1 MMGTTDIQDSLFSYN
16 VNLDKRVRADNPL
29 RKVKELINFSFVR
42 EEVCQ
47 FYGDVGNPSVDPE
60 IVLKMMFLLFFD
72 NVPSERK
79 LMDIIAERLDYM
91 WFLGYGLDDDIPNHS
106 VLSKARKRWGA
117 KVFEELFVRTVTQCV
132 ESGLVDG
139 KKLHFDGSLIEANA
153 SKGSVLSGPPELIS
167 ALKEAYRDTAN
178 RLDDD
183 DDPDTSGSGG
193 TSDSK
198 PRNTPSNAKMM
209 CKTDPDAPII
219 RRKGLSARPRYKTHR
234 AVDDQTNVITALE
247 TTPGDVEENRLLV
260 DLIKASKYNTDISIE
275 TAVADAQYG
284 TADNFRKLK
293 RLGIR
298 THMADFG
305 HKSTRKTRLFKDD
318 KFIYDESS
326 DTYAC
331 PAGQT
336 LTKKHFKPNR
346 QAFYYGGSKSK
357 CLACS
362 LREQC
367 TRAKYGRTVMRHVD
381 HDLVVKGRAE
391 SASSAAKRD
400 RVRRKHIAE
409 GSFADAANNHGF
421 KRSRWRRLWRQ
432 KIQDYL
438 IAACQNIRKLVKY
451 APGPNKTRV
460 NMENAT
466 IAKAKRHYIPFLCS
480 SVVY

>member
-1 MMGTTDIQDSLFSYN
+1 MMGTKEDQDSFFAYN
-16 VNLDKRVRADNPL
+16 INLDKRVRADNPL
-29 RKVKELINFSFVR
+29 RKVDELIDFSFVR
-42 EEVCQ
+42 EEVRQ
-47 FYGDVGNPSVDPE
+47 FYGDVGKPSVDPE

-79 LMDIIAERLDYM
+79 LMEIIAERLDYM
-91 WFLGYGLDDDIPNHS
+91 WFLGYRLDDDIPNHS
-106 VLSKARKRWGA
+106 VLSKARKRWGPE
-117 KVFEELFVRTVTQCV
+117 VFESLFVRTVTQCV
-132 ESGLVDG
+132 EAGLVDG

-153 SKGSVLSGPPELIS
+153 GKESVKKGPPELIA

-183 DDPDTSGSGG
+183 DDPDVSGSGQDLG
-193 TSDSK
+193 NK
-198 PRNTPSNAKMM
+198 PGYTPSNSKMM
-209 CKTDPDAPII
+209 CMTDPDAPII
-219 RRKGLSARPRYKTHR
+219 RRRGLPGRPRYKTHR
-234 AVDDQTNVITALE
+234 AVDDLREVITALE

-260 DLIKASKYNTDISIE
+260 SLIESSKFNTDISVE

-284 TADNFRKLK
+284 TADNFRKLQ

-305 HKSTRKTRLFKDD
+305 HKNTRKDGLFKDD
-318 KFIYDESS
+318 KFIYDEAS
-326 DTYAC
+326 DTYTC
-331 PAGQT
+331 PAGQP
-336 LTKKHFKPNR
+336 LKKRHYKPKR
-346 QAFYYGGSKSK
+346 QAFYYGCAKSK
-357 CLACS
+357 CDACN

-381 HDLVVKGRAE
+381 HDLVVKGRAQ
-391 SASSAAKRD
+391 SASYAAKRD

-432 KIQDYL
+432 KIQDFL

-451 APGPNKTRV
+451 APGPNKTRTRL
-460 NMENAT
+460 ENALISMT
-466 IAKAKRHYIPFLCS
+466 NRPYYGFSFSPASY
-480 SVVY
+480 

>member
-1 MMGTTDIQDSLFSYN
+1 MMGTKEDQDSFFTYN

-29 RKVKELINFSFVR
+29 RKVNELIDFSFVR
-42 EEVCQ
+42 EEVRQ

-79 LMDIIAERLDYM
+79 LMEIIAERLDYM
-91 WFLGYGLDDDIPNHS
+91 WFLGYRLDDDIPNHS
-106 VLSKARKRWGA
+106 VLSKARKRWGPE
-117 KVFEELFVRTVTQCV
+117 VFESLFVRTVTQCV
-132 ESGLVDG
+132 EAGLVDG

-153 SKGSVLSGPPELIS
+153 SRESVKKGPPELIA
-167 ALKEAYRDTAN
+167 ALKKAYRDTAN

-183 DDPDTSGSGG
+183 DDPEAGGSGPASG
-193 TSDSK
+193 NK
-198 PRNTPSNAKMM
+198 PRYTPSNSKMM
-209 CKTDPDAPII
+209 CMTDPDAPII
-219 RRKGLSARPRYKTHR
+219 RRRGLPGRPRYKTHR
-234 AVDDQTNVITALE
+234 AVDDRREVITALE
-247 TTPGDVEENRLLV
+247 TTPGDIGENLLLV
-260 DLIKASKYNTDISIE
+260 DLIKASEHNTDIKVE
-275 TAVADAQYG
+275 TVVADAQYG
-284 TADNFRKLK
+284 TADNFRKLQ
-293 RLGIR
+293 RLGLR

-305 HKSTRKTRLFKDD
+305 HKSTRKTGLFKDD
-318 KFIYDESS
+318 KFIYDEAS
-326 DTYAC
+326 DTYTC

-336 LTKKHFKPNR
+336 LTRKNYKAYRKV
-346 QAFYYGGSKSK
+346 FYYGGNKNK
-357 CLACS
+357 CLACH

-367 TRAKYGRTVMRHVD
+367 TRAKDGRTIMRHVD

-391 SASSAAKRD
+391 SASDVAKRD

-451 APGPNKTRV
+451 APGPNKTRIKL
-460 NMENAT
+460 ENAV
-466 IAKAKRHYIPFLCS
+466 IAMANTPYFTFLYS
-480 SVVY
+480 PAAY